1 MFRILS
7 IEFVSG
13 YLDTEILFMWLY
25 MLQTLSYFGTK
36 LISVK
41 MEMHTDNF
49 NVIFKN
55 ILKGLNSDETHI
67 MNNIDS

>member
-1 MFRILS
+1 MFWILS

-13 YLDTEILFMWLY
+13 YLDTDLLSMWLY
-25 MLQTLSYFGTK
+25 FGMK

-49 NVIFKN
+49 NVIFEN

-67 MNNIDS
+67 MNNMDS

>member
-1 MFRILS
+1 MFWILS

-13 YLDTEILFMWLY
+13 YLDTDLLSMWISF
-25 MLQTLSYFGTK
+25 QSFGTQ

-49 NVIFKN
+49 NVIFEN

-67 MNNIDS
+67 MNNMDS

>member
-13 YLDTEILFMWLY
+13 YLDKDL
-25 MLQTLSYFGTK
+25 LSISNEFFGTQ

-49 NVIFKN
+49 NVIFEN

>member
-1 MFRILS
+1 MFWILS

-36 LISVK
+36 LISIK

-49 NVIFKN
+49 NVIFEN
-55 ILKGLNSDETHI
+55 ILIGLNSDETHI
-67 MNNIDS
+67 MNNMDS

>member
-49 NVIFKN
+49 NVIFEN

-67 MNNIDS
+67 MNNMDS

>member
-1 MFRILS
+1 MFWILS

-13 YLDTEILFMWLY
+13 YLDTDL
-25 MLQTLSYFGTK
+25 LSISNEFLRESFGTQ

-41 MEMHTDNF
+41 IEMHTDNF

-67 MNNIDS
+67 MNNMDS